1 LREETPDTAWF
12 AWGRSLLIWRGAAD
26 LARPGASGEEALD
39 WSDTAEG
46 GDSWHGAACL
56 GKEVPGTAWC
66 V

>member
-1 LREETPDTAWF
+1 MQ
-12 AWGRSLLIWRGAAD
+12 LIWHD
-26 LARPGASGEEALD
+26 LVRPGEEALD

-46 GDSWHGAACL
+46 GDSWHGAVCL